1 MMRWLLSMAVLGAL
15 AAAAPGEPQAASA
28 RACLRW
34 NDIDTITRSGPDTV
48 LVKSKRRGDW
58 QIKFRGNCDFQ
69 RSPNNF
75 FIVRLHDRWECVSS
89 LTVLDVH
96 EAGACFIESVTP
108 IK

>member
-1 MMRWLLSMAVLGAL
+1 MRWLLGMAMMGAL
-15 AAAAPGEPQAASA
+15 VAAAPQAVGAQ
-28 RACLRW
+28 ACLRW

-48 LVKSKRRGDW
+48 LVKSRRRGDW
-58 QIKFRGNCDFQ
+58 QIKFRGRCDFQ